1 MSPQTGA
8 LVFILLISLGM
19 FRLVVSVTLILGL
32 LESAAQG
39 FNLFYH
45 CVAVE
50 KMQFCEQNQSSGQ
63 LSCSGGKTLYIYN
76 AFAGAKRTV
85 DGCNTKSNSFCW
97 EAVTDDIKDV
107 CEGESSCSFYTDGE
121 EYDAVNA
128 DWQCSDLSGN
138 FYIEVSYSCV

>member
-1 MSPQTGA
+1 MLPKTGA
-8 LVFILLISLGM
+8 LLFILLISLGM
-19 FRLVVSVTLILGL
+19 FRLVVSVTLILGI
-32 LESAAQG
+32 LESTAQG
-39 FNLFYH
+39 A
-45 CVAVE
+45 AVE
-50 KMQFCEQNQSSGQ
+50 KAQFCEQNQSSGQ

-121 EYDAVNA
+121 EYDDVNA